1 MQNKSE
7 EKQPV
12 AGENTQ
18 EFKPERQYILRYLT
32 KFLGVNF
39 LWFLAFFVVVLGLFV
54 FSPYL
59 GTLIGLKSLWGW
71 SSLYYES
78 VYRFVYQLCI
88 AIIAWRFGLRN
99 GVIACLVLIAVI
111 YLPFI
116 TGLHQGFL
124 LIDVGLVILG
134 LVISAVLGPQGD
146 MARLLFKSTSEL
158 QQQTKQLKLEIDE
171 RLKAEKEIRT
181 LSIGA
186 IEALVFALE
195 AKDKYSAGHSRR
207 VTLFAIAIG
216 NKLNLS
222 GEDIEDLRYGS
233 LLHDVG
239 KIAVDQIVQN
249 KITRLTPIEYA
260 HIMLHVQA
268 GADIVKP
275 VVNSKVVELIEHH
288 HDRYDGGNQL
298 QTVTGDN
305 IPLGARIIAVAD
317 AFDAMT
323 SNRPYRAAMST
334 EQAIKEIQEF
344 KGTQFD
350 PVVVNAF
357 LEIPSDEIAAILEN
371 KSEN

>member
-1 MQNKSE
+1 MQNQP
-7 EKQPV
+7 EKEQPV
-12 AGENTQ
+12 TGEIAQ
-18 EFKPERQYILRYLT
+18 KFQPDRQYILRYLT
-32 KFLGVNF
+32 KFLGVNY
-39 LWFLAFFVVVLGLFV
+39 LWYLIFFIVLLGLFV

-59 GTLIGLKSLWGW
+59 GTLLGLKNLWGW
-71 SSLYYES
+71 SSPYYES

-88 AIIAWRFGLRN
+88 AIIAWRFGMRN
-99 GVIACLVLIAVI
+99 GIIACTVLIAVI
-111 YLPFI
+111 YLPFV
-116 TGLHQGFL
+116 TGLHHGFL
-124 LIDVGLVILG
+124 LIDVGLILLG
-134 LVISAVLGPQGD
+134 IVISAVLGRQGD
-146 MARLLFKSTSEL
+146 MSRLLFKSTSEL
-158 QQQTKQLKLEIDE
+158 QQQTRQLKLEIAE
-171 RLKAEKEIRT
+171 RLKAEKEIRS

-207 VTLFAIAIG
+207 VTLFAMAIG

-222 GEDIEDLRYGS
+222 DEDIEDLRYGS

-249 KITRLTPIEYA
+249 KITRLTPAEYA

-323 SNRPYRAAMST
+323 SNRTYRAAMSI

-350 PVVVNAF
+350 PVVVSAF
-357 LEIPSDEIAAILEN
+357 LKIPPKEINAILEN
-371 KSEN
+371 TSEN

>member
-1 MQNKSE
+1 
-7 EKQPV
+7 
-12 AGENTQ
+12 
-18 EFKPERQYILRYLT
+18 
-32 KFLGVNF
+32 
-39 LWFLAFFVVVLGLFV
+39 
-54 FSPYL
+54 
-59 GTLIGLKSLWGW
+59 
-71 SSLYYES
+71 
-78 VYRFVYQLCI
+78 
-88 AIIAWRFGLRN
+88 
-99 GVIACLVLIAVI
+99 
-111 YLPFI
+111 
-116 TGLHQGFL
+116 
-124 LIDVGLVILG
+124 
-134 LVISAVLGPQGD
+134 

-158 QQQTKQLKLEIDE
+158 QQQTKQLKLEIAE

-216 NKLNLS
+216 DKLNLS
-222 GEDIEDLRYGS
+222 GEDMEDLRYGS

-249 KITRLTPIEYA
+249 KITRLTPAEYA

-323 SNRPYRAAMST
+323 SNRTYRAAMSI

-350 PVVVNAF
+350 PVVVSAF
-357 LEIPSDEIAAILEN
+357 LKIPPEEINAILEN
-371 KSEN
+371 TSEN